1 MKIEQ
6 LYTKCL
12 SEATYYIESNGEAA
26 IIDPLRDVDVYVD
39 MAKKEGVKIKYIF
52 ETHFHADFVSGHLD
66 LARRTGASIIY
77 GPNAEATFDFHKGQ
91 DGELFQLGD
100 ISITL
105 LHTPGHTMESSC
117 FLLKDEENKNHCVFT
132 GDTLFVGDVGR
143 PDLAVKAGHITQE
156 DLAGYLFDSIHT
168 KLMPLEDNVI
178 VFPGHGAGSACGKN
192 IGTEMSST
200 IGEQKQT
207 NYALQDISKDKFI
220 EEVTNGLLAP
230 PSYFFTDVSM
240 NKNGYEDIDEV
251 LDRNLNPMTYT
262 DIIKAQANGVCLLDT
277 REPSDFRKGFAKGS
291 INIGLNG
298 QYAPW
303 VGALIDPRST
313 LVLITDIGSEKE
325 AITRLAR
332 VGYEKVL
339 GFLDGGIDAVEDV
352 LHKIENVNSAN
363 VPRLIVERKAVVLD
377 VRKPAEL
384 QNGFVEGS
392 THIRLQ
398 ELPEKLSTLNKDDTF
413 IVYCAGG
420 YRSMIACSLLASN
433 GFNSLINVEGGYA
446 KLSNED
452 LSIAYSG
459 SCQLK

>member
-168 KLMPLEDNVI
+168 KLMPLEDDVI
-178 VFPGHGAGSACGKN
+178 VFPSG
-192 IGTEMSST
+192 
-200 IGEQKQT
+200 
-207 NYALQDISKDKFI
+207 FI
-220 EEVTNGLLAP
+220 
-230 PSYFFTDVSM
+230 
-240 NKNGYEDIDEV
+240 
-251 LDRNLNPMTYT
+251 
-262 DIIKAQANGVCLLDT
+262 
-277 REPSDFRKGFAKGS
+277 
-291 INIGLNG
+291 
-298 QYAPW
+298 
-303 VGALIDPRST
+303 
-313 LVLITDIGSEKE
+313 
-325 AITRLAR
+325 
-332 VGYEKVL
+332 
-339 GFLDGGIDAVEDV
+339 
-352 LHKIENVNSAN
+352 
-363 VPRLIVERKAVVLD
+363 
-377 VRKPAEL
+377 
-384 QNGFVEGS
+384 
-392 THIRLQ
+392 
-398 ELPEKLSTLNKDDTF
+398 F
-413 IVYCAGG
+413 I
-420 YRSMIACSLLASN
+420 
-433 GFNSLINVEGGYA
+433 
-446 KLSNED
+446 
-452 LSIAYSG
+452 
-459 SCQLK
+459 